1 MQVVQIMSNRQ
12 ARSTGVL
19 SPTSCSMAA
28 TGTAVRTFTT
38 AVAPS
43 CNTVLG
49 RTYCAVQVMYSEAG
63 PGDKDAAGLA
73 AATAAFLCQVALLL
87 QIYWYRTERRAK
99 QS

>member
-1 MQVVQIMSNRQ
+1 MSNRQ

-38 AVAPS
+38 AVALS
-43 CNTVLG
+43 STELH
-49 RTYCAVQVMYSEAG
+49 YCSVQVVYSEAG
-63 PGDKDAAGLA
+63 PGEKDAVGLA
-73 AATAAFLCQVALLL
+73 AATAAFLCQAALLL

-99 QS
+99 QG